1 MVRKFV
7 ALAVLFAFVTPI
19 AAQVAERKDPKE
31 EAEKLRKEG
40 VAFLRET
47 MGDVANMRTLENRIS
62 FSAEMAGLMWYH
74 DEREARVIFNSAV
87 ADFRD
92 LLARLE
98 QQMNEFPETEG
109 EAVNVGRGILSD
121 PSNMVRFNMKYRLA
135 MGVRQQMASSMAE
148 HDPDLALSFFY
159 DTATTNPKLKSV
171 YGGDSSVE
179 MSLLEQIAEKNAG
192 KASQYGLRSLE
203 NGLEYHHINLLRK
216 IYEKD
221 ADKGMEF
228 GSAVLSKARE
238 GKEPNMWALNS
249 LMEYGGEVLDRTK
262 TTGKRPV
269 FSQSD
274 MRVTAETLAQ
284 AMLKMD
290 GEVLASMT
298 AYIPSIEKF
307 APNRAAQIKAKMA
320 RAGGTRLDPDGDLP
334 MNAATNS
341 TTRRT
346 SGRSS
351 NSMSN
356 SDRIVEA
363 PMPPPEEPSEGEI
376 LEAGIEKLMKV
387 ELPKEERERAIAQAR
402 KILMQTQGRDKQI
415 AGLSMLAAQVA
426 KAGDKELAAEI
437 MGDAERL
444 VNPNPK
450 NYQDFILTWLVAS
463 GYAETDPDRA
473 FLILEDAI
481 GRANTIISA
490 FIQVGEFIDVTEEMI
505 SDGEAQVGAFGGG
518 MIRGLGKEL
527 GIAEAAID
535 RLVHADFAK
544 TKALTNRFDRP
555 EVRVLAKM
563 MVLRTVLGKK
573 AAPPTP
579 VNMDVLN

>member
-1 MVRKFV
+1 MLRKFL
-7 ALAVLFAFVTPI
+7 ALAVLFAFAAPL

-31 EAEKLRKEG
+31 EAERLRKEG

-74 DEREARVIFNSAV
+74 DEREARVMFNSA
-87 ADFRD
+87 ASDFRE

-98 QQMNEFPETEG
+98 HQMNELPEPEG
-109 EAVNVGRGILSD
+109 EVVPVGRGFLSD
-121 PSNMVRFNMKYRLA
+121 PSEMVRFHMKYRLA

-159 DTATTNPKLKSV
+159 DTATANPKLKTTFGNDR
-171 YGGDSSVE
+171 YVE
-179 MSLLEQIAEKNAG
+179 MNLLEQVAEKNAG
-192 KASQYGLRSLE
+192 KAAQYGLRSLDE
-203 NGLEYHHINLLRK
+203 GVEYQHVSLLKK

-221 ADKGMEF
+221 AEKGIEF
-228 GSAVLSKARE
+228 GSAVFSKAR
-238 GKEPNMWALNS
+238 GDNDPNLWALNS
-249 LMEYGGEVLDRTK
+249 LLEYGGESLDASK
-262 TTGKRPV
+262 TNGKRPV

-274 MRVTAETLAQ
+274 LRMMAESMAQ
-284 AMLKMD
+284 EILKID
-290 GEVLASMT
+290 GPEVGSMSS
-298 AYIPSIEKF
+298 YLPSIEKY
-307 APNRAAQIKAKMA
+307 APNRAAQIKARIA
-320 RAGGTRLDPDGDLP
+320 RATGSRSGGNGT
-334 MNAATNS
+334 MSNAATNAS
-341 TTRRT
+341 AARR
-346 SGRSS
+346 
-351 NSMSN
+351 MSN
-356 SDRIVEA
+356 SSVNANYSGGEA
-363 PMPPPEEPSEGEI
+363 IEEGPSEGDV
-376 LEAGIEKLMKV
+376 LEQNIEKLSKG
-387 ELPKEERERAIAQAR
+387 ELPKEERDRVIAQAR
-402 KILMQTQGRDKQI
+402 KILLQTQGRDKQI
-415 AGLSMLAAQVA
+415 TGLSMLAGQVA

-437 MGDAERL
+437 MRDAERL
-444 VNPNPK
+444 VNPSPK
-450 NYQDFILTWLVAS
+450 NYQDFVMTWLVAS

-473 FLILEDAI
+473 FLILEDTI

-490 FIQVGEFIDVTEEMI
+490 FVQVGEFIDVTEEMI

-527 GIAEAAID
+527 GIAEATID
-535 RLVHADFAK
+535 KLARADLAK

-563 MVLRTVLGKK
+563 LVLRTVLGKK

>member
-1 MVRKFV
+1 MLRKFL
-7 ALAVLFAFVTPI
+7 ALVVLIAFVTPV
-19 AAQVAERKDPKE
+19 AAQVTERKDPKE
-31 EAEKLRKEG
+31 EAERLRKEG

-98 QQMNEFPETEG
+98 QHMNELPEPDG
-109 EAVNVGRGILSD
+109 EVVNVGRGILAD
-121 PSNMVRFNMKYRLA
+121 PSEIGRVQMKYRLA

-159 DTATTNPKLKSV
+159 DTATSNPKFKTL
-171 YGGDSSVE
+171 YGGGDTYFE
-179 MSLLEQIAEKNAG
+179 MNLLEQIAEKNAG
-192 KASQYGLRSLE
+192 KAAQYGLRTLDD
-203 NGLEYHHINLLRK
+203 GVQFQHINLLRK
-216 IYEKD
+216 IYSND
-221 ADKGMEF
+221 ADKGIEF

-238 GKEPNMWALNS
+238 GKSPNLYALNL
-249 LMEYGGEVLDRTK
+249 LMEYGGEVLEQSNGNR
-262 TTGKRPV
+262 KRPV
-269 FSQSD
+269 FSQAD
-274 MRVTAETLAQ
+274 MRGMAESMAQ
-284 AMLKMD
+284 RILSMD
-290 GEVLASMT
+290 GEELSSASM
-298 AYIPSIEKF
+298 YMQSIEKF

-320 RAGGTRLDPDGDLP
+320 RTGGTRLGSDGDLP
-334 MNAATNS
+334 SNAATNS
-341 TTRRT
+341 SVRRT
-346 SGRSS
+346 SARSS

-356 SDRIVEA
+356 SDLIVEA
-363 PMPPPEEPSEGEI
+363 PMPPEEPSEGDQ
-376 LEAGIEKLMKV
+376 LEDGIEKLMKS

-402 KILMQTQGRDKQI
+402 KILLQTQGRDKQI
-415 AGLSMLAAQVA
+415 VGLSMLAAQVA

-437 MGDAERL
+437 MRDAERL

-450 NYQDFILTWLVAS
+450 NYQDFIMTWLVAS

-481 GRANTIISA
+481 GRANNIIAA
-490 FIQVGEFIDVTEEMI
+490 FIQVGEFIDVTEEMM

-544 TKALTNRFDRP
+544 TKALTNRFERP

-573 AAPPTP
+573 AAPTP